1 MSRVVPVAPRFDDRD
16 PLSRFSNV
24 KCTRSPRWC
33 VVPSPSA
40 TNHTS
45 TETNMRSKLFP
56 AALALA
62 LLAGT
67 AAVSAQT
74 TTTSPAADVP
84 AVKSDKATTGDSSN
98 TGQKQE
104 SERRDVSPGNT
115 GAATDATSGAA
126 PTRQDPGAT
135 GQKRQE

>member
-1 MSRVVPVAPRFDDRD
+1 
-16 PLSRFSNV
+16 
-24 KCTRSPRWC
+24 
-33 VVPSPSA
+33 
-40 TNHTS
+40 
-45 TETNMRSKLFP
+45 MRSTLFP
-56 AALALA
+56 ATLALA

-74 TTTSPAADVP
+74 TTTTSPNADAP
-84 AVKSDKATTGDSSN
+84 AVKSDKATMGDSSN

-126 PTRQDPGAT
+126 PTRGDPGAT

>member
-1 MSRVVPVAPRFDDRD
+1 
-16 PLSRFSNV
+16 
-24 KCTRSPRWC
+24 
-33 VVPSPSA
+33 
-40 TNHTS
+40 
-45 TETNMRSKLFP
+45 MRSTLFP
-56 AALALA
+56 ATLALA

-74 TTTSPAADVP
+74 TTTTTSPNADAP
-84 AVKSDKATTGDSSN
+84 AVKSDKATIGDSSN

-126 PTRQDPGAT
+126 PTRGDPGAT